1 MAYVMDVNIGQ
12 AAKASGLSERMIRYF
27 EKQGLIPAPERHGSG
42 YRSYG
47 DAEVRRM
54 RTIALAQD
62 VGFPTTVIA
71 QLVAMMDE
79 ASAEPANPEVEATA
93 LAELDRK
100 TEELRG
106 RIARMTD
113 RARAKLGEMDVEPDI
128 DWGPPIP
135 PQVTEPRAGIAIV
148 HVDGGRA
155 DQRPSSSASSKTE
168 WTRDLC
174 SAE

>member
-1 MAYVMDVNIGQ
+1 MGVNIGQ

-27 EKQGLIPAPERHGSG
+27 EKQGLIPAPKRHGSG

-47 DAEVRRM
+47 DADVRRM

-62 VGFPTTVIA
+62 VGFSTTVIA

-79 ASAEPANPEVEATA
+79 AAAEPANPEVEATA

-100 TEELRG
+100 TEALQELRG
-106 RIARMTD
+106 RIARMTN
-113 RARAKLGEMDVEPDI
+113 RARAKLGEIDVEADI

-135 PQVTEPRAGIAIV
+135 PQVANPKAGITIV

-168 WTRDLC
+168 RTRDLC